1 MTGRAW
7 ALFIVVAVLWGV
19 PYLFIGVALQ
29 DGVGPLSTAAL
40 RVLSAV
46 VVMVPL
52 AFRRRHRSLLTG
64 RWGRLAVVSLVE
76 VVVPFSLIPLGE
88 QTVSSGLAGV
98 LIATEPMFVLAVGL
112 VLGTRARPTLTA
124 LLGLGVGFLGVVVLL
139 GVDGSGAG
147 AGLLVIAA
155 AFYGAGAVL
164 VGRWFGDLPATP
176 VVAGM
181 LVLAAPFL
189 LALALVSESLTVPSY
204 AGIAALAALGLVTTP
219 GGLRRV
225 LPTHRAGRTGPR
237 RGDHLRRTGR
247 RRVGGRSRPRGADR
261 CVDARG
267 NHVDP
272 RGRMAGDPCA
282 SPGAGRAE
290 PHRRCSR
297 WWNRPGSPARAAR
310 PGSRPAGRRS
320 RLTVVEPRVPRCPA
334 RGGAPGIAVRGRLRP
349 RDPRLRIGRRRP
361 GPHRRAT
368 GCAAAM
374 SNGGDAE
381 DAPLQRDCW

>member
-40 RVLSAV
+40 RVLSAA

-112 VLGTRARPTLTA
+112 VLGTRARPTLAA

-181 LVLAAPFL
+181 LVLAAPVL

-219 GGLRRV
+219 GGFVAFFRLIALAGPDRAAVMTYVAPVIAVSAGALVLAESIGAWTLGGTTLILVGAWLATRAPRPEPDVRNRTGAVPGGGTGPGVRRV
-225 LPTHRAGRTGPR
+225 
-237 RGDHLRRTGR
+237 
-247 RRVGGRSRPRGADR
+247 
-261 CVDARG
+261 
-267 NHVDP
+267 P
-272 RGRMAGDPCA
+272 RGRDLGPQAG
-282 SPGAGRAE
+282 
-290 PHRRCSR
+290 
-297 WWNRPGSPARAAR
+297 
-310 PGSRPAGRRS
+310 
-320 RLTVVEPRVPRCPA
+320 
-334 RGGAPGIAVRGRLRP
+334 
-349 RDPRLRIGRRRP
+349 
-361 GPHRRAT
+361 GP
-368 GCAAAM
+368 
-374 SNGGDAE
+374 D
-381 DAPLQRDCW
+381 